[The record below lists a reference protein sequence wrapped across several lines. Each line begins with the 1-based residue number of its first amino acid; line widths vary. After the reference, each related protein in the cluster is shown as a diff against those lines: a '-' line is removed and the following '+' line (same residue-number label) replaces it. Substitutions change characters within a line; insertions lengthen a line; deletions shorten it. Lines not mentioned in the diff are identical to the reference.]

1 MHNSQSN
8 SLVTFLKFTA
18 LLHYIYIL
26 LVEPD
31 IYKVKFNTSI
41 NGTQLGHEFIK
52 MVDLVHSFG
61 DCYKTSYFV
70 GPDIAT
76 LHINAEEI
84 AKE

>member
-1 MHNSQSN
+1 
-8 SLVTFLKFTA
+8 
-18 LLHYIYIL
+18 
-26 LVEPD
+26 
-31 IYKVKFNTSI
+31 
-41 NGTQLGHEFIK
+41 

-61 DCYKTSYFV
+61 DCYKKSYFV